1 MSNVPSPAN
10 SRPQHRLWLA
20 GAAFVAA
27 LAAALWQIP
36 AAPAPSFAPRA
47 YTAPAS
53 AGSAL
58 PAFFASEQLPQV
70 AASAH
75 AATLTTL
82 PDGRLAAAWFAGSR
96 EGAADVTIW
105 LSRLDKNG
113 WSKPQ
118 ALANRESTAGAV
130 FTNIRKLGNPVL
142 FTDGPRVHLWFVSVA
157 LGGWAGS
164 SLNHIVSDD
173 GGETWS
179 KPRKLVTSPFLNI
192 STLVRTPPLPLA
204 DGGYGLPAYH
214 EFVAKHGEWL
224 RLDRDGRVIDKTRM
238 AHPVRSLQPAVVALD
253 EKRALALLRDAGPGP
268 GPGRIRVATTGDAGL
283 TWETGGASGDDLP
296 LPNPNASVALLR
308 LASGR
313 LLLAGNGDDGRTHL
327 HLWLSADEGK
337 TWTLARTAESAPDGG
352 AEFSYP
358 ALLLAADGRIHLA
371 YTWRRQGI
379 KHASF
384 SEAWLDGGQ
393 P

>member
-1 MSNVPSPAN
+1 MSNLPTAAIPSR
-10 SRPQHRLWLA
+10 SRFLLWLA
-20 GAAFVAA
+20 AAGFIGA
-27 LAAALWQIP
+27 LAAAFWRIP
-36 AAPAPSFAPRA
+36 AAPAPAFAARA
-47 YTAPAS
+47 HTLPATAAVS
-53 AGSAL
+53 L
-58 PAFFASEQLPQV
+58 PAFFASAMLPQA

-75 AATLTTL
+75 AATLTFL

-118 ALANRESTAGAV
+118 ALANRESTAGAL

-142 FTDGPRVHLWFVSVA
+142 FTDGARVHLWFVSVA

-164 SLNHIVSDD
+164 SLNHIFSDD
-173 GGETWS
+173 SGETWS
-179 KPRKLVTSPFLNI
+179 KPSKLVTSPFLNI

-268 GPGRIRVATTGDAGL
+268 GRIRVASTGDAGL
-283 TWETGGASGDDLP
+283 TWETGGANGDDLP
-296 LPNPNASVALLR
+296 LPNPNASVAMLR

-358 ALLLAADGRIHLA
+358 ALLLGPDGRIHLA

-379 KHASF
+379 KHAIF